1 MTFRL
6 LRYRPPHAL
15 VCTQMLTLGDRAS
28 ALQCRPG
35 EYAGARPR
43 TISAKCS
50 HLYSRRCWKSLAS
63 SEDEG
68 WSQVLKPKEVI
79 QATEKLDSKIDPA
92 EKKQAQV
99 EKEKLVAVNA
109 AENEGLPVVG
119 LGDEKQS
126 DKAA

>member
-1 MTFRL
+1 M
-6 LRYRPPHAL
+6 
-15 VCTQMLTLGDRAS
+15 
-28 ALQCRPG
+28 
-35 EYAGARPR
+35 
-43 TISAKCS
+43 
-50 HLYSRRCWKSLAS
+50 
-63 SEDEG
+63 
-68 WSQVLKPKEVI
+68 KPKEVI